1 MWSAAAIW
9 DGAESVLA
17 ADGGARGAPVLTLP
31 RGEQGPLELPDP
43 GLHPGLDV
51 LLSCPLL
58 PAPDPSFPP
67 PSPPVPRSCSHT
79 HGAARRAACSW
90 PARAPAVAGAAP
102 PGQRWAPR
110 REESRP
116 RRGKRLCDD
125 PHDNPWS

>member
-67 PSPPVPRSCSHT
+67 PVPSCPTELLPHARCCPPSSLLMACPGPSSSGRSSPWTTLGPTSR
-79 HGAARRAACSW
+79 GE
-90 PARAPAVAGAAP
+90 P
-102 PGQRWAPR
+102 PT
-110 REESRP
+110 
-116 RRGKRLCDD
+116 
-125 PHDNPWS
+125 PWQTLV